1 MLGFIGAP
9 LAPQIMLAWASITKG
24 PAGIWVI
31 WTLVASY
38 FLVLTSGVAT
48 HLILSRRGRYSPSSY
63 MFTGGAIGVIA
74 GMLGAVIVR
83 LLSLGPTRC
92 PGRSSA
98 FRSSMTLWGA
108 PGPIKRSFPLPR
120 PPDPERR
127 RHWI

>member
-38 FLVLTSGVAT
+38 FLILTSGVAT

-83 LLSLGPTRC
+83 LLSLGRPDTSAIEL
-92 PGRSSA
+92 PVAFGILGGVLMVFISA
-98 FRSSMTLWGA
+98 FFWIIA
-108 PGPIKRSFPLPR
+108 R
-120 PPDPERR
+120 PDRL
-127 RHWI
+127 